1 MRNPGYSKL
10 KMQYIIAALIAVITI
25 LIIMLIVQATHGQNY
40 KPSYLVNGDIDINYG
55 AALTYFEGTNG
66 LIIVL
71 GPNKLYSNV
80 LMRAEELGI
89 GVQRIVYAG
98 LNLTLALNLVSSHP
112 GSILI
117 LDIPYVKIKPNILG
131 PLLAPYLKYGIIAF
145 YNSTEQELQEYAL
158 NTLYYAEIMGNK
170 TNGHYL
176 ALLPYLSGGPPFTVE
191 VVTDYHGKFDASIGY
206 NLSIRGLLFVLYE
219 QSNDQFY
226 DPCTTYRTQLN
237 LPSGYYYVSPLFN
250 DYASPYSD
258 NYVSRWIWDFCIYYP
273 SNWEYTATVPD
284 YIDIFPYDFMAITP
298 QSSYSISYT
307 EWPQPFTTVTTYG
320 IGLANDYA
328 SSWNYYKEGG
338 GFSNGLAP
346 IPGPEVY
353 ESPTSQSSVTQY
365 ELQIYDVFAQELVDL
380 LQIIIDSISDPANIV
395 NGQPIAGV
403 YANDTW
409 SLTLSNPA
417 FSNTVQMSVG
427 DMGFMDLPQSQTQP
441 SYTGYLPI
449 HGNFTIESQ
458 MGPTG
463 CMSYYYYAIEL
474 NWYIIYGTSPISL
487 SFNDQSYELWT
498 PAAEGVVCEPIV
510 PS

>member
-25 LIIMLIVQATHGQNY
+25 LIIMLIVQAIHGQNY

-158 NTLYYAEIMGNK
+158 NALYYAEIMGNK
-170 TNGHYL
+170 AGGHYL
-176 ALLPYLSGGPPFTVE
+176 AFLPYLSEGPPFTVE
-191 VVTDYHGKFDASIGY
+191 VVTDYHGKFDVSIGY
-206 NLSIRGLLFVLYE
+206 NLSIKGLLFVLYE
-219 QSNDQFY
+219 QSHYQSY
-226 DPCTTYRTQLN
+226 DPCAVTSGSRLI
-237 LPSGYYYVSPLFN
+237 LPGGYYYVSPLFN

-258 NYVSRWIWDFCIYYP
+258 NYVSRWIWDFCIYY
-273 SNWEYTATVPD
+273 SNGWEYTATVPD
-284 YIDIFPYDFMAITP
+284 YIGLLPYDFMAITP

-307 EWPQPFTTVTTYG
+307 EWAPPFTTVTTYG

-346 IPGPEVY
+346 IPGPEAY

-365 ELQIYDVFAQELVDL
+365 ELQIYFNLGLTNL
-380 LQIIIDSISDPANIV
+380 LQIIIDNVSDPASIV
-395 NGQPIAGV
+395 NGQSNGWGV

-417 FSNTVQMSVG
+417 FGDTVQMSVG

-458 MGPTG
+458 IGPTG

-474 NWYIIYGTSPISL
+474 NWYIIYGTSPTSL